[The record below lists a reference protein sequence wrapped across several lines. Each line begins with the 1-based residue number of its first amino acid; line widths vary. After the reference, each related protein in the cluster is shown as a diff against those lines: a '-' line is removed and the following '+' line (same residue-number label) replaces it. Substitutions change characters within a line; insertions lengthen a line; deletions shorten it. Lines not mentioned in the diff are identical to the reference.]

1 MMKRYIVGNWKCHKR
16 SDDARRWFD
25 AFASLYRPMP
35 DLEVVIAPSFICL
48 EGLSSHLQ
56 DLRLERVFL
65 AAQDISPYPK
75 GGYTGAVAAD
85 MVRGMVDYV
94 IVGHSERRRYF
105 HETNQDVV
113 NKVHEA
119 VDFGLRPIV
128 CLEQSYAMSQLAP
141 LADIDCE
148 KLIIAYCPVDALTFR
163 IPESPEKVSEGIRF
177 IAEMHPNRAIVYGG
191 SITPDNAKDYCCL
204 SGLSGL
210 MVGAASLD
218 AKSFAAICN
227 AVANA

>member
-1 MMKRYIVGNWKCHKR
+1 MKRYIIGNWKCHKR
-16 SDDARRWFD
+16 IEDARRWFD
-25 AFASLYRPMP
+25 TFVSLYRPMP

-48 EGLSSHLQ
+48 ESLSTQLQ
-56 DLRLERVFL
+56 ELKLDRVFL

-75 GGYTGAVAAD
+75 GGYTGAIAAD
-85 MVRGMVDYV
+85 MVRGMAEYV

-105 HETNQDVV
+105 HETSQDVV

-119 VDFGLRPIV
+119 VDFGLRPIL

-141 LADIDCE
+141 LTDIDCE
-148 KLIIAYCPVDALTFR
+148 TLIIAYCPVDALTFR
-163 IPESPEKVSEGIRF
+163 IPESPEKVNEGIRF

-191 SITPDNAKDYCCL
+191 SITPDNAREYFSL
-204 SGLSGL
+204 PGLAGL

-218 AKSFAAICN
+218 ARSFAAICN
-227 AVANA
+227 MAVTA

>member
-1 MMKRYIVGNWKCHKR
+1 MKRYIIGNWKCHKR
-16 SDDARRWFD
+16 IEDARRWFD
-25 AFASLYRPMP
+25 TFVSLYRPMP

-48 EGLSSHLQ
+48 ESLSTQLQ
-56 DLRLERVFL
+56 ELKLDRVFL

-75 GGYTGAVAAD
+75 GGYTGAIAAD
-85 MVRGMVDYV
+85 MVRGMAEYV

-105 HETNQDVV
+105 HETSQDVV

-119 VDFGLRPIV
+119 VDFGLRPIL

-141 LADIDCE
+141 LTDIDCE
-148 KLIIAYCPVDALTFR
+148 TLIIAYCPVDALTFR
-163 IPESPEKVSEGIRF
+163 IPESPERVSEGIRF

-191 SITPDNAKDYCCL
+191 SITPENAREYFSL
-204 SGLSGL
+204 PGLAGL

-218 AKSFAAICN
+218 ARSFATICN
-227 AVANA
+227 MAVTD